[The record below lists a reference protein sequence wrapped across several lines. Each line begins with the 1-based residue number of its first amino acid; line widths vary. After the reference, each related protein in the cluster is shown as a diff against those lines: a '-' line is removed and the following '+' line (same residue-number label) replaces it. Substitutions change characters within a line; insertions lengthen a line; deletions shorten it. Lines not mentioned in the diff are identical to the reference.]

1 MINLRKKKLSEPTVT
16 KKTGGMLGLGMQ
28 KIIIDK
34 STSIRQAG
42 KDIYYKSHQEQ
53 FQHDWQID
61 DLENGGFRRMEDMDD
76 TYLKNKNNKNIKRRQ
91 R

>member
-1 MINLRKKKLSEPTVT
+1 
-16 KKTGGMLGLGMQ
+16 MLGLGMQ
-28 KIIIDK
+28 KIFIDK

-76 TYLKNKNNKNIKRRQ
+76 TYLKIKIIKIFSGRMEFQLRNFGKVKNLIT
-91 R
+91 